1 MSLSASR
8 HGLRCDSTTQ
18 RPVDE
23 SPRDARSA
31 CFALARPAGSMTAAC
46 SSHALEMRCHRH
58 AAREQPSLARIWPV
72 WCGPPRGERPRV
84 MDDAARYD
92 ERVTTCGDVVAKYI
106 VYPIACARSAY
117 YPSRPPRRYT
127 VRSRFRPVA
136 GATRPDREA
145 RSARSGERSRRAS
158 KSGYSILIRYIYMT
172 VCTARRATVR
182 HVYGKAP
189 ARPSRSTPGPAR
201 AIVTAARI
209 DRRAYRPQSQRDAAR
224 TFMIGRLITR
234 HATDIGSRDQ
244 VQGEADGTELRAHSG
259 RQVIAH
265 TAVRRRPGT
274 LERLGHARPRH
285 RLKRKASHAR

>member
-46 SSHALEMRCHRH
+46 SSPALEMRCHRH

-72 WCGPPRGERPRV
+72 WCGPPRGERPRF

-106 VYPIACARSAY
+106 VYPIACARGVLPLS
-117 YPSRPPRRYT
+117 SST
-127 VRSRFRPVA
+127 SLHGSVA
-136 GATRPDREA
+136 VSSGCRGDPTRP
-145 RSARSGERSRRAS
+145 RSAIREERERSRRV
-158 KSGYSILIRYIYMT
+158 KSGYSIVLIRYIRMT
-172 VCTARRATVR
+172 DCTARRATVR

-189 ARPSRSTPGPAR
+189 ARPSRSTPSPAR